1 MLYYLKLEDLKLCNK
16 CGYVDNKFNQLRNH
30 SGDKCEGLY
39 ILHLNIGSIIQ
50 QFIDT
55 LNKFCLPCNKFFSY
69 GNHKHCPKCNSS
81 PDRHE
86 LRNYNMMW
94 HDGDVHCI
102 DCGTYV
108 RMWDAG

>member
-1 MLYYLKLEDLKLCNK
+1 MIKYCDK
-16 CGYVDNKFNQLRNH
+16 CGYVDNGFNDPRTH
-30 SGDKCEGLY
+30 SEEECEGLH
-39 ILHLNIGSIIQ
+39 ISNCNIGSVIQ

-55 LNKFCLPCNKFFSY
+55 LNKYCMPCEKYFEY
-69 GNHKHCPKCNSS
+69 GNHKHCPKCNSA

-94 HDGDVHCI
+94 HDGDIYCM